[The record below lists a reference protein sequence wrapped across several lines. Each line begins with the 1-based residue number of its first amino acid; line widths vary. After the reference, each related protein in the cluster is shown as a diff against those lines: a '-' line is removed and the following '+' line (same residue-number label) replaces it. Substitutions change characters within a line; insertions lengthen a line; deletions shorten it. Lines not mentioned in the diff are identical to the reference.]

1 MIRKRGFSQ
10 KHEFTD
16 DFTYDTSKDIKEYYC
31 TDVLF
36 KWGGK
41 TDKYYVTFYAKGKN
55 LGSEHIDFFPYSII
69 SKMHTLRR
77 VRHLIPE
84 MRDALEFGR
93 RKDVARIMTLIFS
106 SSSWKKLFVITTGN
120 RKELSYGVRY
130 YPDDDLIFTHT
141 VKYFI
146 EKIKEL
152 GLHKKYETNFFYTK
166 TNRNLIRYIF
176 KFQISKHISIKLIFH
191 VSLNMALTYKYGDQ
205 NRITIRIGSTRYEA
219 IGQYATVYSE
229 IVTYKEEILKRLIE
243 SFEFMEGDSNHF
255 LNYIE
260 ENKVNELLK
269 DKNLLDRSQ
278 NLLYNVDVAL
288 DSDFYADHGWQIYK
302 KIKDYIVQAV

>member
-16 DFTYDTSKDIKEYYC
+16 DFTYDTSKDIKEYNC
-31 TDVLF
+31 TNVLF
-36 KWGGK
+36 KWDK
-41 TDKYYVTFYAKGKN
+41 KHKKYYITFYARN
-55 LGSEHIDFFPYSII
+55 ELLASEYVDFLPYSII

-84 MRDALEFGR
+84 MREALEYGR
-93 RKDVARIMTLIFS
+93 RDTVARILTMVFS
-106 SSSWKKLFVITTGN
+106 SNSWKKLFVITTGN

-152 GLHKKYETNFFYTK
+152 GLHKQYETNFFYTK
-166 TNRNLIRYIF
+166 TNRNLLRYIF
-176 KFQISKHISIKLIFH
+176 KFNLSKHISVKLIFH

-205 NRITIRIGSTRYEA
+205 NRITIRVGSTRYEA

-229 IVTYKEEILKRLIE
+229 IVTYKEEILKRLLETIKT
-243 SFEFMEGDSNHF
+243 MEGDSNKF
-255 LNYIE
+255 LDYIE
-260 ENKVNELLK
+260 EHKVNALLK